1 MSVALIRP
9 PVTCIRPA
17 SASAIVGAA
26 SWLSATAAVTQRHTR
41 TAVVGGSSA
50 TRALSVSLCESTVS
64 LLVDRDRD
72 LVAAPERDGPRRVVQ
87 PRGGLADGLES
98 DGAPR
103 LEELFGARGDGV
115 GAAVAGEPQDGHR
128 FGGQGD
134 KADSLVVWRWQAVH
148 GPCRGHEEADDP
160 AFHPGQRLG
169 DRCGHRDLLASA
181 PVHLLGDRCGH
192 RDSAVLVVA
201 PEDIAG
207 QSAEPRTARRLFVGG
222 DSGFGGDTWAVTADF
237 HPVAERPGGVTGLF
251 GSNADA
257 RYRQHRLDE
266 LTHHNSDLAQHAAIL
281 S

>member
-103 LEELFGARGDGV
+103 LEELVGARGDGV

-148 GPCRGHEEADDP
+148 GPFRGHEEADDP
-160 AFHPGQRLG
+160 AFLPAQRLG
-169 DRCGHRDLLASA
+169 DRCGLKRF
-181 PVHLLGDRCGH
+181 GCGW
-192 RDSAVLVVA
+192 
-201 PEDIAG
+201 
-207 QSAEPRTARRLFVGG
+207 TTMRR
-222 DSGFGGDTWAVTADF
+222 WAVRLRYLSDIRTPSATGCVGSRNTPADPFRGLGMSPNCVWRSKYTA
-237 HPVAERPGGVTGLF
+237 V
-251 GSNADA
+251 
-257 RYRQHRLDE
+257 
-266 LTHHNSDLAQHAAIL
+266 
-281 S
+281 